1 MIGFIILLIFFFFVL
16 PIITIMTVYNLLKQ
30 KINKKILIFIC
41 LTIIIFEIIFLT
53 RTWQNFVHLN

>member
-1 MIGFIILLIFFFFVL
+1 
-16 PIITIMTVYNLLKQ
+16 MTVYNLLKQ

>member
-16 PIITIMTVYNLLKQ
+16 PIIIIMTVYNLLKQ